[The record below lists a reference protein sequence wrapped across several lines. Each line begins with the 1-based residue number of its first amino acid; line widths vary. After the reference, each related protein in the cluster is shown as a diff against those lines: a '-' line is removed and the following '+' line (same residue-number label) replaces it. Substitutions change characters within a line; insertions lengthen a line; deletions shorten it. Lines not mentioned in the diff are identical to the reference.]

1 MNKAIT
7 DGLVFMPP
15 AFANGLDVWSS
26 GDGTPGSDTY
36 LGAVNAALVPAD
48 QDFAGCLEL
57 EKTTTVQKLRYMG
70 ETPILPGCYLR
81 VTARVK
87 AMSGNLPSVRI
98 AAWAGGAGG
107 LHVAGV
113 SETGP
118 SVTLT
123 SYGQVVE
130 VSAIVGT
137 GSRTGVDMPWG
148 TAPIYGHF
156 GLDLTGANGGVVR
169 IDDIVIED
177 VTSAFLRT
185 MMDWVD
191 VKDFG
196 AVGDGITDNTVA
208 FEAADAAANGRSVL
222 VSEGTFN
229 LADHVTFESSVRF
242 EGKVTMPTAKR
253 LTLVR
258 NFELDSYIDA
268 FGDEVVA
275 FEKAVQ
281 ALYNYSDHSELNM
294 NGRRVELSRPI
305 DVQAAVDN
313 KTAYAIRRVIRNGQ
327 FEALDSP
334 SWATETVTS
343 QATYATSSPTTLTG
357 VTNVSQIKVGSLVTG
372 LGVGREV
379 YVKATNVGA
388 ATVTLSQ
395 PLYGAVGTQ
404 QFTFQRF
411 KYILD
416 FSGFASLSRTALDD
430 IEFQCAG
437 RASGVM
443 LALDGINFMMRD
455 CFMTKPKDRGITSV
469 GEGCQG
475 MMIDRCQFLSNES
488 AVLAQDRTSIGFN
501 VNANDSKIRNNR
513 TVHFAAFGVLNGTGH
528 MFVGNHWF
536 MGDGATNG
544 IRQAGLIFT
553 TPNVKSTLTGNYI
566 DNNFIEMTNEH
577 DATPDFL
584 SQYSFGG
591 LTISGNIFTA
601 NNVAPWFRWI
611 VVKPYGTGHYIHGL
625 NVSGNTFR
633 TLNGNIDRVEDVDSS
648 FAPLDMVRARNII
661 FEGNTFNG
669 VDQFVA
675 NPVSLDFSQASAD
688 STWVCSFAGFLP
700 FGGVAR
706 SVSGIVKDGK
716 IRDGLNNAVT
726 AMPYLLMQQG
736 FAKDEVHVVWPEVCS
751 GKIHVT
757 GRMDKPT

>member
-57 EKTTTVQKLRYMG
+57 EKTTATQKLRYMG

-81 VTARVK
+81 ITARIK

-107 LHVAGV
+107 VHVAGLT
-113 SETGP
+113 ETGP
-118 SVTLT
+118 AVTLT

-137 GSRTGVDMPWG
+137 GIRTGVDMPWG
-148 TAPIYGHF
+148 RAPIFGHF

-169 IDDIVIED
+169 IDDLVIED

-196 AVGDGITDNTVA
+196 AVGDGITDNTAA
-208 FEAADAAANGRSVL
+208 FEAADAAANGRTVL
-222 VSEGTFN
+222 VSDGLFN
-229 LADHVTFESSVRF
+229 LADHVTFESAVRF

-268 FGDEVVA
+268 FGDEVRA

-294 NGRRVELSRPI
+294 NGRRVELARPI
-305 DVQAAVDN
+305 DIQAAVDN

-334 SWATETVTS
+334 SWATETATS
-343 QATYATSSPTTLTG
+343 QATYAASSPKTLTS

-379 YVKATNVGA
+379 YVNATNVGA

-404 QFTFQRF
+404 IFTFQRF

-416 FSGFASLSRTALDD
+416 FSGFASLSRTVLDD

-469 GEGCQG
+469 GDACQG

-501 VNANDSKIRNNR
+501 VNANDTKIRNNR

-536 MGDGATNG
+536 LGDGATNG

-577 DATPDFL
+577 DASPDFL

-591 LTISGNIFTA
+591 LTITGNIFTA

-611 VVKPYGTGHYIHGL
+611 VIKPYGTGHYIHGL

-633 TLNGNIDRVEDVDSS
+633 TLNGNIDRVEDVDTS
-648 FAPLDMVRARNII
+648 FAPLDMVRARNVI

-669 VDQFVA
+669 IDQFVA

-706 SVSGIVKDGK
+706 SVSGMVKDGK

-726 AMPYLLMQQG
+726 AMPYLLLQQG
-736 FAKDEVHVVWPEVCS
+736 FAKDEAHVVWPDVCS